1 MGMLLNTVE
10 AAATLTV
17 GTDAFRNE
25 RENVTS
31 RPRVIDGVAIVGGNA
46 IGEASVSMYAGSN
59 FLGTYQSSLNGA
71 VAILMP
77 DHLQA
82 VGPAYVA
89 PGDKIS
95 GIIATAPTV
104 SPLKIQVFGRRA

>member
-10 AAATLTV
+10 AAATLIV

-25 RENVTS
+25 RKNVSS
-31 RPRVIDGVAIVGGNA
+31 RPRRVTGVAIVGGNT
-46 IGEASVSMYAGSN
+46 IGEAEVDFYVGDHY
-59 FLGTYQSSLNGA
+59 LGRYQSSLNGA

-82 VGPAYVA
+82 IGPAFCP
-89 PGDKIS
+89 PGDKIAA
-95 GIIATAPTV
+95 IIAVAPTV
-104 SPLKIQVFGRRA
+104 SPLKIQLYGDER